1 MNEEHPTAEERPNPS
16 LPTDGIERLLP
27 VDEHIEEELAASGH
41 RVRRRGIFLL
51 PNLLTTGALF
61 AGFYSI
67 ISAINGQFE
76 AAAIAI
82 FFAMV
87 LDGLDGRVARAVH
100 AQSAFGAE
108 YDSLCDMVSFGVAPA
123 LLAFTWGVSQL
134 GKVGL
139 AAAFIYS
146 ACAALRLARFNTQ
159 IAVADKRYF
168 TGLASPAAAALLS
181 AWVWSGYELFPAAA
195 QVPRALAWLTA
206 LLTFMTGLAMVL
218 RVRYHSFKQFDLGG
232 RVPFVL
238 LLVVVLAFFVIA
250 LYPARMLLLG
260 FALYALSGPS
270 ITLWRRRKQQMSDS

>member
-1 MNEEHPTAEERPNPS
+1 MNEEQPS
-16 LPTDGIERLLP
+16 AGDNAAPSVEVEGLERLIP
-27 VDEHIEEELAASGH
+27 VDEHIEEELEDGGH

-67 ISAINGQFE
+67 VNAINGQFE

-82 FFAMV
+82 FFAML
-87 LDGLDGRVARAVH
+87 LDGLDGRVARLMR

-123 LLAFTWGVSQL
+123 LLAFTWGVAQL

-159 IAVADKRYF
+159 ITLADKRYF
-168 TGLASPAAAALLS
+168 TGLASPAAAALLA
-181 AWVWSGYELFPAAA
+181 AWVWSWHDTFPAAA
-195 QVPRALAWLTA
+195 VVPRPFAWLTA
-206 LLTFMTGLAMVL
+206 ALTFMAGVAMVL
-218 RVRYHSFKQFDLGG
+218 SARYYSFKEFDLGG
-232 RVPFVL
+232 RVPFAL
-238 LLVVVLAFFVIA
+238 LLGVVFVFFLIS
-250 LYPARMLLLG
+250 LDPPRMLLFG
-260 FALYALSGPS
+260 FGLYALSGPFMA
-270 ITLWRRRKQQMSDS
+270 LWNRRKQKVTNS